1 MFINGRKL
9 SLEYVVLVPVEALM
23 RAEVRDVLY
32 LLTWCNS
39 SAAAF
44 KDLLDAQRE
53 EYQRICAVV
62 LESSFTG
69 WGTAFGMCR
78 MSFLVN
84 G

>member
-44 KDLLDAQRE
+44 KDLLDAVSAKSINEFVRW
-53 EYQRICAVV
+53 Y
-62 LESSFTG
+62 
-69 WGTAFGMCR
+69 
-78 MSFLVN
+78 
-84 G
+84 